1 MDQDKLRQQITQ
13 LHAELDQARQN
24 NPEAR
29 EHLSE
34 ILPHVKRVVDQPQS
48 AVADASLSERLENAA
63 VQFEAAHPTLAASA
77 RRLIEL
83 LNEVGI

>member
-1 MDQDKLRQQITQ
+1 MDPDKLHQQIAQ

-24 NPEAR
+24 NPDAG

-34 ILPHVKRVVDQPQS
+34 ILPHIKRLADQPQP
-48 AVADASLSERLENAA
+48 AVADASLSQRLENAA
-63 VQFEAAHPTLAASA
+63 VQFEADHPTLAASA

-83 LNEVGI
+83 LNEAGI

>member
-1 MDQDKLRQQITQ
+1 MDQDKLRQQLKQ

-24 NPEAR
+24 NPQAG

-34 ILPHVKRVVDQPQS
+34 ILPHIKRMADQPQS
-48 AVADASLSERLENAA
+48 AAADASLSERLEIAA
-63 VQFEAAHPTLAASA
+63 VQFEVAHPTLAASA

-83 LNEVGI
+83 LNEAGI